1 MGVEFRFSKNPFGY
15 ASFSIEDPD
24 DDADDLIWSLA
35 CGGCPC
41 LEKEALKGRGH
52 MKNSGLLI
60 YWTHIC
66 WF

>member
-15 ASFSIEDPD
+15 TSFSIEDPD

-52 MKNSGLLI
+52 DI
-60 YWTHIC
+60 
-66 WF
+66 